1 MMTHPHITNFEK
13 KLIQSSMMTH
23 LRAFHAPIIILLT
36 QAKLQV
42 AHTEELVICM
52 GLPSPAATPP
62 PLHTYDHL
70 NF

>member
-1 MMTHPHITNFEK
+1 MMA
-13 KLIQSSMMTH
+13 H
-23 LRAFHAPIIILLT
+23 LGAFHAPIILLT

-52 GLPSPAATPP
+52 GLPSPAATPL
-62 PLHTYDHL
+62 PLHTYDLL